1 MSGTNVGSNVGK
13 PETEKRKITLTE
25 KALGNKIESIQK
37 ERKKKVD
44 EIKTLIT
51 YIKELMKDE
60 KNISLVKEK
69 LEVLMQFSDL
79 SNALHESLMPLIPE
93 EEQGKQNEWFSKV
106 NKYKNGFI
114 QDVDAWFS
122 ITRVPSSELLEAHSR
137 TPGRP
142 QQHGAEGQNGK
153 NGGLKSVVEMPV
165 LQSHDVHDAQVDIQ
179 PWDSISNQSS
189 KNRGSKSMRS
199 KAASSTASERIKA
212 EAEMAALRARQ
223 SLLQQKHALDEEE
236 ARIKKRKEQLLLDAD
251 IAASAAKL
259 NVLRTS
265 GSVRS
270 AGSRKLDGMETYF
283 EKGLNTNAET
293 FVPHKYGGQPAN
305 VGGTRPK
312 QRQPER
318 VKDPH
323 KPSAPMQT
331 QRTVTTYA
339 KEHSVFTQSA
349 VPKTSGLPLS
359 LHRNI
364 QSVPQSQ
371 NTSEQN
377 SMMAIMQKQNDIT
390 AMLVHQQCI
399 ASLPKRD
406 IQLFDGDPLQYHAF
420 VQAFEQTIEGRTDN
434 TVDLLH
440 YLEQYTRGQPQQL
453 VRSCQ
458 HMTDGTGYATA
469 KSLLQEHFGNEHVIA
484 SAYMD
489 KIFSWPAIKSEDG
502 KALQAYSLFLR
513 GCCNAMKDVYDL
525 CDLNTSA
532 NMIAVIKKLPYKLRD
547 KWRTEACNIQERHRK
562 RAMFVDIVTF
572 IEREVRIA
580 TDPVFG
586 DIQDP
591 PTMGAFSGRAKPV
604 PRLQAR
610 GSSFATTLTT
620 VERDAK
626 DGSEKTCLF
635 CKKDGHMLESCTLLE
650 RRDHSEKMEFLKRNG
665 VCFGCLC
672 TGHIS
677 RDCRERLSCKT
688 CGSRHPSLLHI
699 HFKEN
704 GDAEKGRRSSDRAVD
719 RALVEIQTG
728 GLTGAGDQDCKLA
741 IVPVKVKSSK
751 GQRSV
756 ETYAFLDPGS
766 SASFCTV
773 GLMDK
778 LGLSGRKTRILLR
791 TMGQEKVVDSRI
803 ATDLEVAGLDSDSYC
818 EMPKI
823 FAQHEMPV
831 NRSNIPRRQDL
842 ERWPHLRHVYLPQ
855 IDADVEMLIG
865 LNVPRALEPL
875 EVIRS
880 VDGGPYAVKTMLGW
894 TVNGPLGGDGSDDPV
909 TQAAITINRVSA
921 VTLDELWNQQF
932 KTDFPENSQDEL
944 QGPSREDCKFLEMAN
959 ETVEL
964 ADGHYVVGLPLKD
977 KTTIMP
983 NNRKVAEQRNLNLKK
998 RFGRDASFHKDY
1010 TAFMDNLISSGY
1022 AERVPT
1028 TGLERNDGK
1037 VWYIPHHGV
1046 YHPKKGKIRVVFDCA
1061 ASFQGA
1067 SLNAHLLQ
1075 GPDLT
1080 SGLVGVLTRFRRE
1093 QVVLMSD
1100 IEAMFHQVRVPE
1112 GDSDLLRFLWW
1123 PNGDFNQQMVEYR
1136 MVVHLFGAT
1145 SSPSCANFA
1154 LRKCAED
1161 NKQLFSQ
1168 QAYETIM
1175 HSFYV
1180 DDCLASVASENEA
1193 VSLYQ
1198 DLVTLCAKGGFR
1210 LTKWL
1215 SNSRRVLAA
1224 IPEEERAKEV
1234 KDLDLDNDILP
1245 VERALGVR
1253 WCVQSDTFKF
1263 SITFQDKPLTR
1274 RGILSTV
1281 SSFYDPLGILSPV
1294 VFTAKRIIQDLC
1306 RKGLGWDDVIPTS
1319 VAQEWAD
1326 WLQELHLLEGFSV
1339 GRCLKPPNFGKA
1351 VSAQL
1356 HHFADASEEGYGTVT
1371 YLLLRNAQS
1380 QTHVAFIMGKSR
1392 VTPLKPVTIPRMEL
1406 TAAVVAARMD
1416 KLWRKELKM
1425 QLQDSVFW
1433 SDSTS
1438 VLKYIKNESSR
1449 FRIFVANRVT
1459 EILKMSVASQWRYV
1473 NTAHNPADLASR
1485 GMRAEP
1491 FLKNETWIS
1500 GPAFLMKPEE
1510 VWPVNPD
1517 HLGELSP
1524 EDPEVKVSAATISVE
1539 QEEDDAVMSLI
1550 NRSSSWRRLT
1560 RVMAWILRLRTLL
1573 WSKRK
1578 RREVTG
1584 GASQLA
1590 SDVTAH
1596 KDVLDKEKCLSLE
1609 EIKEAE
1615 LEIIKFSQRRKFPEE
1630 FSCLQRGECVKG
1642 NSHIYK
1648 LSPLLEDGVLRVGG
1662 RLSKAAMPEE
1672 SKHPAIIAKDLH
1684 ISDLILRQIHQE
1696 VGHCGRNHMLS
1707 RLRQRYWI
1715 PAAGVAIRKIIS
1727 RCVICRR
1734 QHGTAGQQQMADL
1747 PSDRVSAGE
1756 PPFTYVGVDY
1766 FGPFDIKR
1774 GRSLV
1779 KRYGV
1784 IFTCLTIRA
1793 VHIEVASS
1801 LDTDSFVN
1809 ALRRFIA
1816 RRGQIKELRSDNG
1829 TNFIGAERELKRAIE
1844 GWNLEQINDVLT
1856 LKGIKWTF
1864 NPPTGS
1870 HHGGAWE
1877 RLIRSI
1883 RKILNSTL
1891 RTQSL
1896 DEEGLHT
1903 VLCEVESIL
1912 NSRPLTMESTDPNDL
1927 EALTPNHL
1935 LLLKVKPSL
1944 PPGLFHKEDSY
1955 ARRKW
1960 RQVQYISDLFWK
1972 RWIKEYLPQLQER
1985 QKWTKVKRNFI
1996 PGDIVLIMDDSAPRN
2011 SWIVG
2016 RITETMPDRNG
2027 LVRQVRIKTRTSAL
2041 CRPVSK
2047 ICLLQES
2054 TDM

>member
-1 MSGTNVGSNVGK
+1 M
-13 PETEKRKITLTE
+13 
-25 KALGNKIESIQK
+25 
-37 ERKKKVD
+37 
-44 EIKTLIT
+44 
-51 YIKELMKDE
+51 
-60 KNISLVKEK
+60 
-69 LEVLMQFSDL
+69 
-79 SNALHESLMPLIPE
+79 
-93 EEQGKQNEWFSKV
+93 
-106 NKYKNGFI
+106 
-114 QDVDAWFS
+114 
-122 ITRVPSSELLEAHSR
+122 
-137 TPGRP
+137 
-142 QQHGAEGQNGK
+142 
-153 NGGLKSVVEMPV
+153 
-165 LQSHDVHDAQVDIQ
+165 
-179 PWDSISNQSS
+179 
-189 KNRGSKSMRS
+189 
-199 KAASSTASERIKA
+199 
-212 EAEMAALRARQ
+212 
-223 SLLQQKHALDEEE
+223 
-236 ARIKKRKEQLLLDAD
+236 
-251 IAASAAKL
+251 
-259 NVLRTS
+259 
-265 GSVRS
+265 
-270 AGSRKLDGMETYF
+270 
-283 EKGLNTNAET
+283 
-293 FVPHKYGGQPAN
+293 
-305 VGGTRPK
+305 
-312 QRQPER
+312 
-318 VKDPH
+318 
-323 KPSAPMQT
+323 
-331 QRTVTTYA
+331 
-339 KEHSVFTQSA
+339 
-349 VPKTSGLPLS
+349 
-359 LHRNI
+359 
-364 QSVPQSQ
+364 
-371 NTSEQN
+371 
-377 SMMAIMQKQNDIT
+377 
-390 AMLVHQQCI
+390 
-399 ASLPKRD
+399 
-406 IQLFDGDPLQYHAF
+406 
-420 VQAFEQTIEGRTDN
+420 
-434 TVDLLH
+434 
-440 YLEQYTRGQPQQL
+440 
-453 VRSCQ
+453 
-458 HMTDGTGYATA
+458 
-469 KSLLQEHFGNEHVIA
+469 
-484 SAYMD
+484 
-489 KIFSWPAIKSEDG
+489 
-502 KALQAYSLFLR
+502 
-513 GCCNAMKDVYDL
+513 
-525 CDLNTSA
+525 
-532 NMIAVIKKLPYKLRD
+532 
-547 KWRTEACNIQERHRK
+547 
-562 RAMFVDIVTF
+562 
-572 IEREVRIA
+572 
-580 TDPVFG
+580 
-586 DIQDP
+586 
-591 PTMGAFSGRAKPV
+591 
-604 PRLQAR
+604 
-610 GSSFATTLTT
+610 
-620 VERDAK
+620 
-626 DGSEKTCLF
+626 
-635 CKKDGHMLESCTLLE
+635 
-650 RRDHSEKMEFLKRNG
+650 
-665 VCFGCLC
+665 
-672 TGHIS
+672 
-677 RDCRERLSCKT
+677 
-688 CGSRHPSLLHI
+688 
-699 HFKEN
+699 
-704 GDAEKGRRSSDRAVD
+704 
-719 RALVEIQTG
+719 
-728 GLTGAGDQDCKLA
+728 
-741 IVPVKVKSSK
+741 
-751 GQRSV
+751 
-756 ETYAFLDPGS
+756 
-766 SASFCTV
+766 
-773 GLMDK
+773 
-778 LGLSGRKTRILLR
+778 
-791 TMGQEKVVDSRI
+791 
-803 ATDLEVAGLDSDSYC
+803 
-818 EMPKI
+818 
-823 FAQHEMPV
+823 
-831 NRSNIPRRQDL
+831 
-842 ERWPHLRHVYLPQ
+842 
-855 IDADVEMLIG
+855 
-865 LNVPRALEPL
+865 
-875 EVIRS
+875 
-880 VDGGPYAVKTMLGW
+880 
-894 TVNGPLGGDGSDDPV
+894 
-909 TQAAITINRVSA
+909 
-921 VTLDELWNQQF
+921 
-932 KTDFPENSQDEL
+932 
-944 QGPSREDCKFLEMAN
+944 
-959 ETVEL
+959 
-964 ADGHYVVGLPLKD
+964 
-977 KTTIMP
+977 
-983 NNRKVAEQRNLNLKK
+983 
-998 RFGRDASFHKDY
+998 
-1010 TAFMDNLISSGY
+1010 
-1022 AERVPT
+1022 
-1028 TGLERNDGK
+1028 
-1037 VWYIPHHGV
+1037 
-1046 YHPKKGKIRVVFDCA
+1046 
-1061 ASFQGA
+1061 
-1067 SLNAHLLQ
+1067 
-1075 GPDLT
+1075 
-1080 SGLVGVLTRFRRE
+1080 
-1093 QVVLMSD
+1093 
-1100 IEAMFHQVRVPE
+1100 PE
-1112 GDSDLLRFLWW
+1112 GDADLLRFLWW

-1215 SNSRRVLAA
+1215 SNSRRVLAV

-1263 SITFQDKPLTR
+1263 SITLQDKPLTR

-1371 YLLLRNAQS
+1371 YLLLRNDQA

-1416 KLWRKELKM
+1416 KLWRRELKM

-1485 GMRAEP
+1485 GMRAEL

-1500 GPAFLMKPEE
+1500 GPTFLMKPEE
-1510 VWPVNPD
+1510 AWPVNPD

-1524 EDPEVKVSAATISVE
+1524 EDPEVKVSAAIVSVE

-1573 WSKRK
+1573 WNNRK

-1584 GASQLA
+1584 GASQLT
-1590 SDVTAH
+1590 SHVTGH
-1596 KDVLDKEKCLSLE
+1596 KDLLDKEKCLSLE

-1615 LEIIKFSQRRKFPEE
+1615 LEIIKFSQRRKFSEE
-1630 FSCLQRGECVKG
+1630 FSCLQRGESVKG
-1642 NSHIYK
+1642 NSHIYR

-1672 SKHPAIIAKDLH
+1672 SKHPAIISKDLH

-1696 VGHCGRNHMLS
+1696 VGHGGRNHMLS
-1707 RLRQRYWI
+1707 RLRQHYWI

-1801 LDTDSFVN
+1801 LDTDSFIN

-1844 GWNLEQINDVLT
+1844 GWNLEQINDVLS

-1912 NSRPLTMESTDPNDL
+1912 NSRPLTKESTDPNDL

-1944 PPGLFHKEDSY
+1944 PPGLFPKEDSY

-1972 RWIKEYLPQLQER
+1972 RWTKEYLPQLQER
-1985 QKWTKVKRNFI
+1985 PKWIKIKRNFI

-2011 SWIVG
+2011 SWIIG

-2054 TDM
+2054 TET